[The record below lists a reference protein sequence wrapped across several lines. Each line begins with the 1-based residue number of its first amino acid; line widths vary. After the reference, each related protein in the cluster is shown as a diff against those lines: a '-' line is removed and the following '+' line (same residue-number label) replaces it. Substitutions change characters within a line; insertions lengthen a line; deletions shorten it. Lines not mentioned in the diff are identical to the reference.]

1 MEIHSNGDHS
11 QDNAL
16 KEEDS
21 DNEGDDE
28 ETIAINAP
36 YVFAEVVL
44 AKTVGECHSMNHVS
58 LLIKAISQF
67 IMHTLISLLM
77 ISIVPTSLF
86 LSANSLLELSPPDT
100 PWIPTPTSPISL
112 NLLCLSS
119 PAKSQYT
126 TQPLLISMHL
136 VTCAALR
143 VWDANVFMLH
153 HNGVRICR

>member
-1 MEIHSNGDHS
+1 
-11 QDNAL
+11 
-16 KEEDS
+16 
-21 DNEGDDE
+21 
-28 ETIAINAP
+28 
-36 YVFAEVVL
+36 
-44 AKTVGECHSMNHVS
+44 MNHVS

-67 IMHTLISLLM
+67 ILHTLISLLM

-126 TQPLLISMHL
+126 SQPLLISMHL

-153 HNGVRICR
+153 HNGRKVLSDMTPSSFKQTQTKGACWALMLLKSASSLHSSYYLKVRTS

>member
-44 AKTVGECHSMNHVS
+44 A
-58 LLIKAISQF
+58 
-67 IMHTLISLLM
+67 
-77 ISIVPTSLF
+77 
-86 LSANSLLELSPPDT
+86 
-100 PWIPTPTSPISL
+100 
-112 NLLCLSS
+112 
-119 PAKSQYT
+119 
-126 TQPLLISMHL
+126 
-136 VTCAALR
+136 
-143 VWDANVFMLH
+143 
-153 HNGVRICR
+153 